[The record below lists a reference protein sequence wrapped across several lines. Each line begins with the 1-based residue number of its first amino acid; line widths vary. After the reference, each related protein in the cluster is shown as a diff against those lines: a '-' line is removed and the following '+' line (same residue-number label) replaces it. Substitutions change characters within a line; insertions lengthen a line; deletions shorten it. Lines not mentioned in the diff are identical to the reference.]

1 MNLKKVKKISI
12 TLITLSLCSSL
23 LYLGDIITAIIY
35 FTGLITIGIG
45 IFKVLDIIVKRIT
58 GDI

>member
-1 MNLKKVKKISI
+1 MNLKKAKKISI

-23 LYLGDIITAIIY
+23 LYLGDIITTIIY
-35 FTGLITIGIG
+35 FTGLITVGIG
-45 IFKVLDIIVKRIT
+45 IFKILNIIVEKIT

>member
-1 MNLKKVKKISI
+1 MNLKKAKKVSI

-35 FTGLITIGIG
+35 FTGLITVGIG
-45 IFKVLDIIVKRIT
+45 IFKILDIIVKKIT
-58 GDI
+58 GDS